1 MTATPRSCA
10 PLLSE
15 EEVELLMQLCSAEI
29 NSQDGLLLDE
39 AEGEIRDIS
48 VYNLEQVARKLERS
62 LL

>member
-10 PLLSE
+10 IVLSSE
-15 EEVELLMQLCSAEI
+15 QVELLVQLCEAEI
-29 NSQDGLLLDE
+29 NTQDGLLLNEVD
-39 AEGEIRDIS
+39 GEIRDIS